1 MVKPCLFLFALAGCG
16 GIAIIDD
23 GAGGAGS
30 STAASTVS
38 VVSSSTGSSYPCTA
52 PTGPGLQFG
61 ELCLQ
66 DARAPCPP
74 LAEELD
80 QQFLGQLLDE
90 CEASLAQCCPVSAQA
105 RCGPDPNAS
114 GCCYIVLTTTPTGG
128 CL

>member
-1 MVKPCLFLFALAGCG
+1 MKTWLFLFALAHCG

-23 GAGGAGS
+23 GAGGAG

-74 LAEELD
+74 LSEELD
-80 QQFLGQLLDE
+80 QQFLEQLLDE
-90 CEASLAQCCPVSAQA
+90 CEASLSQCCPVSADA

-114 GCCYIVLTTTPTGG
+114 GCCYIVLSAMPTEG